1 MRLDDFLS
9 TVGIIKRRT
18 EAKEMCRNGLV
29 ELNGHKAKPA
39 HQVLPNDIIRIKGS
53 TPQSVEILNLP
64 SGSVSK
70 DSRSHFVKDLEA
82 K

>member
-9 TVGIIKRRT
+9 TVGVIKRRT
-18 EAKEMCRNGLV
+18 EAKEMCQNGLV

-53 TPQSVEILNLP
+53 SPQAVEILDLP

-70 DSRSHFVKDLEA
+70 EHRAKYVKDLPIA
-82 K
+82 

>member
-18 EAKEMCRNGLV
+18 EAKEMCQNGLV

-53 TPQSVEILNLP
+53 TPQAVEVINLP
-64 SGSVSK
+64 SGNVARDNRDK
-70 DSRSHFVKDLEA
+70 FVKDLA
-82 K
+82 V